1 MAGQARGSPPPL
13 DPDPKAG
20 LMQEL
25 LKEGHAF
32 SFFQVIRLL
41 RLFAM
46 HASGRQT
53 SPSDFS
59 GRIRIKPNLS
69 MAFPASD
76 VEKIEQFGDPENPHF
91 LITVNFLGLYGSTSP
106 LPTFYTEDLIDE
118 AAEDESV
125 SRDFIDIL
133 NERIFAL
140 LFECWGKYRQSLQ
153 VVEEKSLQ
161 HLERLFCLL
170 GLGEASFRK
179 DISEPYRL
187 LRYIGLF
194 TQYPHSALGLKTML
208 KDALGG
214 TAVEVIPCLER
225 TAKIPESQRL
235 RLGVSGCRL
244 DVDSYLGDEMPDR
257 MGKFRIRLGPLTRA
271 EFKRLSPGTEAFN
284 WVSFLTGLYFVEP
297 LECEVELILARG
309 EALTVCLGDPTRATL
324 GVDSWIFSTSELEET
339 RAIFSPQCH

>member
-1 MAGQARGSPPPL
+1 MAGQAGGSPPHL
-13 DPDPKAG
+13 SPDPKAG
-20 LMQEL
+20 LKQEL

-46 HASGRQT
+46 RASGRQT
-53 SPSDFS
+53 SLSDFS
-59 GRIRIKPNLS
+59 EAIRIKPNLS

-76 VEKIEQFGDPENPHF
+76 VEDVQEFGDPENPRF
-91 LITVNFLGLYGSTSP
+91 SVTVNFLGLYGSASP

-140 LFECWGKYRQSLQ
+140 LFECWGKYRQSMQ
-153 VVEEKSLQ
+153 VVEEKSLR
-161 HLERLFCLL
+161 HIERLFCLL

-179 DISEPYRL
+179 DIPEPYRL

-194 TQYPHSALGLKTML
+194 TQYPHSALGLKTII

-214 TAVEVIPCLER
+214 TPVEVIPCCER
-225 TAKIPESQRL
+225 TAKIPQSQTL

-244 DVDSYLGDEMPDR
+244 GVDSYLGDEIPDR
-257 MGKFRIRLGPLTRA
+257 MGRFRIRLGPLTRA
-271 EFKRLSPGTEAFN
+271 EFGRLSPGTEVFN
-284 WVSFLTGLYFVEP
+284 WVCLLTGLYFVEP
-297 LECEVELILARG
+297 LEYELELILARG
-309 EALTVCLGDPTRATL
+309 EALTLCLGDPKRATL
-324 GVDSWIFSTSELEET
+324 GVDSWVFSSPELDET
-339 RAIFSPQCH
+339 RAVFSPQCH